1 MIATLARA
9 TRIASRS
16 LARTPVLSGAAVLS
30 MSVGIAAT
38 TVVFSVVDAA
48 LFRPPPFPD
57 AGRLAIIYTTRQ
69 RGNAPAGRERW
80 SWPRFRLLAGARSFT
95 GVASFTPSV
104 LALTG
109 DQSEPANAEFVSS
122 AYWRVVRIT
131 PAIGGVFPADADVAA
146 GVAPVAILSDALWR
160 RRFGGSP
167 TVVGSKIAVNGVP
180 LTIVGVAPA
189 GFDGLT
195 GRAQL
200 WIPATMAPR
209 LTYPDYLVTPQ
220 NFISVVGRLR
230 DDASLETARQELA
243 LLGAEIQRRVPVP
256 TSIAEN
262 RFAATAGSLAEAR
275 IDPSTRRP
283 MILLLGAAACLLLL
297 ACFNVAG
304 LLIGRALTRRR
315 EIAIRVATGASARRI
330 VGEQLLESA
339 VLAVAGGA
347 LGVALAALV
356 AGRLVLPASAARGRN
371 FYGAI
376 GEFATPHIDWRV
388 VAFCTGLCVM
398 ATFVAG
404 LIPALR
410 AARVD
415 LVSDLKDGA
424 RGSSGK
430 SIARQF
436 LVGLESTIATGLLFA
451 GGLLALSWS
460 RLENTD
466 VGFDRSHL
474 LTFWIRPAEIRYPV
488 AKAPALIDR
497 VLEEIRA
504 LPGVEAATVDG
515 CAPVGAGCA
524 SSTLY
529 VMGRPIPK
537 PGEAPGVLRHY
548 VAPDH
553 FRTLGIPLLR
563 GRVFEP
569 TDRAGS
575 PRVAVISLNAARR
588 FWPGGDPIGQ
598 RVWFGGGSSYDSPD
612 SSAEIVGIV
621 GDVANQP
628 LDDHPFQ
635 ADFYTPYKQFTYSSR
650 AVLVRTHG
658 APATAVEPIR
668 RALSRVDSD
677 LTLFDVHPLDEQIHL
692 SWGRLAYQIR
702 LFGTFAVAALLLAA
716 TGIFAMIAHS
726 VTDRRAELGVR
737 MALGA
742 SSMNVVAVVSRQG
755 AWPALA
761 GLGLGLAAAIVA
773 GRWLVA
779 FVYGVSAIEPILVGA
794 VFGVTGV
801 VSLAATSIAARRA
814 LAIQPIEAMRAG

>member
-1 MIATLARA
+1 MITALARA
-9 TRIASRS
+9 TRFATRS

-38 TVVFSVVDAA
+38 TAVFSVVDAA

-57 AGRLAIIYTTRQ
+57 AGRLAIIYTTRR

-80 SWPRFRLLAGARSFT
+80 SWPRFKLLDGARSFT

-109 DQSEPANAEFVSS
+109 EQSEPANAEFVSS
-122 AYWRVVRIT
+122 AYWRVVRIN

-167 TVVGSKIAVNGVP
+167 AVVGSKIAVNGVP
-180 LTIVGVAPA
+180 LIVVGVAPA

-209 LTYPDYLVTPQ
+209 LTYPDYLVTNQ

-230 DDASLETARQELA
+230 DDTSLETARQELA

-256 TSIAEN
+256 TSVAEN

-275 IDPSTRRP
+275 IDPSTRQP
-283 MILLLGAAACLLLL
+283 MLLLLGAAACLLLL

-356 AGRLVLPASAARGRN
+356 AGRLVLPASAGRSRN

-376 GEFATPHIDWRV
+376 GEFATPRIDWRV

-398 ATFVAG
+398 ATIVAG

-430 SIARQF
+430 SIVRQF

-451 GGLLALSWS
+451 GGLFALSWS
-460 RLENTD
+460 RLEDTD

-474 LTFWIRPAEIRYPV
+474 LTFWIRPAETRYPV
-488 AKAPALIDR
+488 SKAAALIDR

-504 LPGVEAATVDG
+504 VPGVEAATVDG
-515 CAPVGAGCA
+515 CAPVGPGCA

-529 VMGRPIPK
+529 VMGRPMPK

-553 FRTLGIPLLR
+553 FRTLGVPLLR

-588 FWPGGDPIGQ
+588 FWPGEDPIGQ
-598 RVWFGGGSSYDSPD
+598 RVWFGGGSSYNSPD

-650 AVLVRTHG
+650 AVLVRTRG
-658 APATAVEPIR
+658 APVAAVDPIR
-668 RALSRVDSD
+668 RALSRVDPD

-702 LFGTFAVAALLLAA
+702 LVGTFAVAALLLAA

-742 SSMNVVAVVSRQG
+742 SSMNVLAVVSRQG

-761 GLGLGLAAAIVA
+761 GLGLGLTAAIVA

-779 FVYGVSAIEPILVGA
+779 IVYGVSAIEPILVGA
-794 VFGVTGV
+794 VFAVTAF
-801 VSLAATSIAARRA
+801 VSLGATSIAARRA

>member
-160 RRFGGSP
+160 RRFGGSL

-230 DDASLETARQELA
+230 DEASLETARQELA

-262 RFAATAGSLAEAR
+262 RFAATARSLAEAR

-504 LPGVEAATVDG
+504 LPSVEAATVDG

>member
-1 MIATLARA
+1 VIATLIRDARF
-9 TRIASRS
+9 ASRS
-16 LARTPVLSGAAVLS
+16 LLRTPVLTGAAILS

-38 TVVFSVVDAA
+38 TAVFSVVDAA

-57 AGRLAIIYTTRQ
+57 ADRLAIVYTTRQ
-69 RGNAPAGRERW
+69 RGDAPAGRERW
-80 SWPRFRLLAGARSFT
+80 SWPRFRLLDSARSFT
-95 GVASFTPSV
+95 AVASFTPSV

-109 DQSEPANAEFVSS
+109 EQSEPANAEFVSS
-122 AYWRVVRIT
+122 SYWRVMRIN
-131 PAIGGVFPADADVAA
+131 PAMGSVFPADADVAA
-146 GVAPVAILSDALWR
+146 GIAPMAILSDALWR
-160 RRFGGSP
+160 RRFGGS
-167 TVVGSKIAVNGVP
+167 GSVIGSRIAVNGVS
-180 LTIVGVAPA
+180 LTIVGVAPP
-189 GFDGLT
+189 GFTGLT

-209 LTYPDYLVTPQ
+209 LTYPDYLITPQ

-230 DDASLETARQELA
+230 DGVSLDAAQQELA
-243 LLGAEIQRRVPVP
+243 IVGAEIQRRIPVP
-256 TSIAEN
+256 TSVASN
-262 RFAATAGSLAEAR
+262 RFAATAGSLADAR
-275 IDPSTRRP
+275 IDPSTRQP
-283 MILLLGAAACLLLL
+283 MLLLLGAAVCLLLL

-315 EIAIRVATGASARRI
+315 EIAVRVATGASARRI
-330 VGEQLLESA
+330 VGEQLVESGL
-339 VLAVAGGA
+339 LAVVGGA
-347 LGVALAALV
+347 LGAALAAVV

-376 GEFATPHIDWRV
+376 GEFAAPRVDWRV
-388 VAFCTGLCVM
+388 LIFCTALCVL
-398 ATFVAG
+398 ATLVAG
-404 LIPALR
+404 LLPALR

-424 RGSSGK
+424 RGSSGR

-436 LVGLESTIATGLLFA
+436 LVGLETAIAAGLLFA
-451 GGLLALSWS
+451 GGLLALSWT

-474 LTFWIRPAEIRYPV
+474 LTFWIRPPEVRYPV

-497 VLEEIRA
+497 VLDEIRA
-504 LPGVEAATVDG
+504 LPDVEGATVDG
-515 CAPVGAGCA
+515 CAPVGPGCA

-553 FRTLGIPLLR
+553 FRTLGVPLLR

-575 PRVAVISLNAARR
+575 PRVAVISVNAARR
-588 FWPGGDPIGQ
+588 FWPGEDPIGQ
-598 RVWFGGGSSYDSPD
+598 RVWFGGGSNFNSPD

-650 AVLVRTHG
+650 AVLVRTRG
-658 APATAVEPIR
+658 APAAAVEPIR
-668 RALSRVDSD
+668 RALTRVDPD
-677 LTLFDVHPLDEQIHL
+677 MAAFDVHPLDEQIHL

-702 LFGTFAVAALLLAA
+702 LFGTFALAALLLAA
-716 TGIFAMIAHS
+716 TGIFAMIAHGVS
-726 VTDRRAELGVR
+726 ERRPELGVR

-742 SSMNVVAVVSRQG
+742 SSMNVVATVSRHG
-755 AWPALA
+755 AGPALTGLGA
-761 GLGLGLAAAIVA
+761 GLVSAVIGS
-773 GRWLVA
+773 RWLAA
-779 FVYGVSAIEPILVGA
+779 FVYGVSRIEPGLLGAVVGVTILV
-794 VFGVTGV
+794 T
-801 VSLAATSIAARRA
+801 LTATYLAARRA
-814 LAIQPIEAMRAG
+814 LAIQPTEAMRGG

>member
-230 DDASLETARQELA
+230 DEASLETARQELA

-256 TSIAEN
+256 TSVAEH

>member
-1 MIATLARA
+1 MIDTIVCDVRFAA
-9 TRIASRS
+9 RS
-16 LARTPVLSGAAVLS
+16 LARTPILTGAALLS
-30 MSVGIAAT
+30 MSIGIAAT
-38 TVVFSVVDAA
+38 TAVFSVVDAA

-57 AGRLAIIYTTRQ
+57 ANRLAIIYTTRQ
-69 RGNAPAGRERW
+69 RGNAPAGKERW
-80 SWPRFRLLAGARSFT
+80 SWPRFRLLEGARSFT

-109 DQSEPANAEFVSS
+109 DRSEPANAEFVSS
-122 AYWRVVRIT
+122 AYWRVVRVN
-131 PAIGGVFPADADVAA
+131 PAIGSVFGEDADVAA

-167 TVVGSKIAVNGVP
+167 SIVGSTIAVNGVL
-180 LTIVGVAPA
+180 LTVIGVAPA

-209 LTYPDYLVTPQ
+209 LTYPDYLVTNQ

-230 DDASLETARQELA
+230 DGVSLDAARQELA
-243 LLGAEIQRRVPVP
+243 FVGAEIQRRIPVP

-283 MILLLGAAACLLLL
+283 MLLLLGAASCLLLL

-304 LLIGRALTRRR
+304 LLIGRALARRR

-330 VGEQLLESA
+330 VGEQLVESA
-339 VLAVAGGA
+339 LLSVVGGA
-347 LGVALAALV
+347 LGVGLAALI
-356 AGRLVLPASAARGRN
+356 AGQLTLPASAARSRN

-376 GEFATPHIDWRV
+376 GEFAAPQIDWRV
-388 VAFCTGLCVM
+388 LVFCTGLCM
-398 ATFVAG
+398 IAALVAG
-404 LIPALR
+404 LFPARR
-410 AARVD
+410 AVRVD
-415 LVSDLKDGA
+415 LVADLKDGA
-424 RGSSGK
+424 RGSSGR
-430 SIARQF
+430 SISRQF
-436 LVGLESTIATGLLFA
+436 LVGLEATMATALLFA

-474 LTFWIRPAEIRYPV
+474 LTFWIRPSEVRYPV

-497 VLEEIRA
+497 VLDELRA
-504 LPGVEAATVDG
+504 LPDVEGATVDG
-515 CAPVGAGCA
+515 CAPVGPGCA

-529 VMGRPIPK
+529 VMGRPMPK

-553 FRTLGIPLLR
+553 FRTLGVPLLR

-575 PRVAVISLNAARR
+575 PRVAIISRGAAQR
-588 FWPGGDPIGQ
+588 FWPGEEPIGQ
-598 RVWFGGGSSYDSPD
+598 RVWFGGGSSFDSPD

-628 LDDHPFQ
+628 LTDNPFQ
-635 ADFYTPYKQFTYSSR
+635 PDFYTPYKQFTYSSR
-650 AVLVRTHG
+650 AVLVRTRG
-658 APATAVEPIR
+658 APASAVEPIR
-668 RALSRVDSD
+668 RGLARVDPD
-677 LTLFDVHPLDEQIHL
+677 LTAFDVRPLDEQIHL

-702 LFGTFAVAALLLAA
+702 LFGAFAIAALLLAA
-716 TGIFAMIAHS
+716 TGIFAMIAHGIS
-726 VTDRRAELGVR
+726 DRRSEIGVR

-742 SSMNVVAVVSRQG
+742 SAMNVIGVVSRQ
-755 AWPALA
+755 AAAPALA
-761 GLGLGLAAAIVA
+761 GLGIGLLAAIAA

-779 FVYGVSAIEPILVGA
+779 VVYGVSAVEPVIVGA
-794 VFGVTGV
+794 VFGVSLLVT
-801 VSLAATSIAARRA
+801 LAATWLAARRA
-814 LAIQPIEAMRAG
+814 LAIEPSEAMRGS